1 MPDVGSPTGAYDY
14 HEEIDQYEA
23 TALNALMDLGEGE
36 TEDDKSIGE
45 AIQLQLAAFVAFGR
59 VKGKGKGKPKGKGK
73 IIRSNLSIEQ
83 RTAQKASLGDQP
95 SRSVCIVVLWGL
107 GR

>member
-1 MPDVGSPTGAYDY
+1 MMKLMNMKQT
-14 HEEIDQYEA
+14 
-23 TALNALMDLGEGE
+23 TLNALMDLGEGE

-59 VKGKGKGKPKGKGK
+59 VKGKGKGNQP
-73 IIRSNLSIEQ
+73 LH
-83 RTAQKASLGDQP
+83 RTAQKATLGDQGQVEM
-95 SRSVCIVVLWGL
+95 SSLRRLWAL